1 MKKELNYYDVIR
13 LFGKSRFKQQEEVL
27 TNEHILNPT
36 KPVVLAF
43 GTDGGKTFTTI
54 MELIIYFSKPENKNK
69 QVIIIPASKGD
80 TRDNFKDALNSFD
93 ELDKYFSFCVVD
105 DESSDDLT
113 KGQKVLES
121 LENGCNVVVALPQTL
136 SSVVNKLPKVERVI
150 LDEAHEWYFANPKGK
165 DGLIKRVITQTS
177 PSQQLLLTGTPY
189 DFNARSNE
197 FDIFHYSVEKLQD
210 NGKTGDAEMN
220 IVSSTVDLDVFND
233 FNDVGELKQHVKLS
247 RNQIR
252 RSVGRVFLDMEE
264 SLRLPGDIIKSNK
277 VKRLQAIFGELEK
290 TIVYFKRKSHAKHA
304 YEYLKNI
311 TDVAISTGD
320 DKDPTLQNFKYGTD
334 IKVLIVVNKARQGFS
349 DDELFNIVDFSFSRK
364 PSMLQQMYGRLLRK
378 SKLQP
383 NKTKRYFKV
392 APKNDIHYYEMLMLG
407 VMNLNLQAFYTEFE
421 GKSDKLPI
429 PRIKPTKPI
438 EPKPDGPN
446 DGGGSTKRLNMTV
459 LSEMKEAGIL
469 LTMDS
474 LKEINRKSNDL
485 FSISAYT
492 TLGVIRREI
501 YGLSQRLNKGD
512 LTKELYDETIQ
523 KYQITHYKQ
532 LVKIS
537 NSLANK
543 ASKLGWDDNLIKD
556 TKKIN
561 TKRTVESVT
570 KFIKDNNIK
579 IYADFARKGLK
590 NGQPNRKAYLNFLK
604 KGMITELITKGKS
617 GPKEGFVHSEEI
629 KKQLSKTRSKL
640 WEQGTYDN
648 RDNGLSTRK
657 NNFKL
662 SK

>member
-1 MKKELNYYDVIR
+1 MKNYLDIVKEFDNIR
-13 LFGKSRFKQQEEVL
+13 EFTHQREIL
-27 TNEHILNPT
+27 THPYVLNPT

-80 TRDNFKDALNSFD
+80 TRDNFKDALKSFD
-93 ELDKYFSFCVVD
+93 GLDQYFSFCVVD
-105 DESSDDLT
+105 DESSDDLSL
-113 KGQKVLES
+113 GQKVLES
-121 LENGCNVVVALPQTL
+121 LENKCNVVVALPQTL
-136 SSVVNKLPKVERVI
+136 ASVVDKLPKVERII

-165 DGLIKRVITQTS
+165 DGLVKRVITQTS

-189 DFNARSNE
+189 DFNARRSE

-220 IVSSTVDLDVFND
+220 IVSSTVDLDVFAD
-233 FNDVGELKQHVKLS
+233 FNDNGELRQHVKLS

-252 RSVGRVFLDMEE
+252 RSVGKVFLDMEE
-264 SLRLPGDIIKSNK
+264 TLRLPGDIIKSNK
-277 VKRLQAIFGELEK
+277 VKRLQAVFGELEK

-334 IKVLIVVNKARQGFS
+334 VKVLIVVNKARQGFS

-421 GKSDKLPI
+421 GKSDKLPV
-429 PRIKPTKPI
+429 PRIKPTKPT
-438 EPKPDGPN
+438 EPNPNGPT
-446 DGGGSTKRLNMTV
+446 DRGGSTKRLNMTV

-492 TLGVIRREI
+492 TLGEIRREI
-501 YGLSQRLNKGD
+501 HGLRQQVNKGD
-512 LTKELYDETIQ
+512 LTKEVYDETIK
-523 KYQITHYKQ
+523 KYQITHFKQ
-532 LVKIS
+532 LIKIS
-537 NSLANK
+537 SSLASK
-543 ASKLGWDDNLIKD
+543 ASKMGWDENLIKE
-556 TKKIN
+556 TKKVNI
-561 TKRTVESVT
+561 TRTVESVT

-579 IYADFARKGLK
+579 IYRDFARNGLK
-590 NGQPNRKAYLNFLK
+590 YGQPNKKAYKKFLAE
-604 KGMITELITKGKS
+604 GIIEELVTKGKL
-617 GPKEGFVHSEEI
+617 GPKKGFTHSEEI

-640 WEQGTYDN
+640 WKQGIYDN
-648 RDNGLSTRK
+648 RDNSSNTRK
-657 NNFKL
+657 DNFKL
-662 SK
+662 NK